1 MSLRRVPPNLLVGQ
15 GATEFAF
22 EQDVPVLPHDALI
35 SAAAKERWLK
45 WRADL
50 TKVEAGGGNESSP
63 EPSSQKP
70 EEHEQRGKQNESDP
84 HESTLQSIWNEGQ
97 PMSPLPQSKTT
108 SMDLSIDGEKND
120 SSRRPESLYEPT
132 ADTSIGTTQAN
143 AGEEKPLGSCRDRG
157 ATTPTQ
163 FRTPSPLVPP
173 CKPQHGTDGHE
184 NSYGESS
191 DDDNCSIDTD
201 PQWTGT
207 MKPLSGLSGGS
218 STSMGDTPM
227 QYLPMDPPND
237 PQAPGRVDCVTDTV
251 GAIAVDCFGNIAA
264 GSSSGGIGMKHRG
277 RTGPAALVG
286 IGSAVIPVEP
296 EDSDKVS
303 VATVTSGTGEHM
315 ATTMAAATCASR
327 LYYSNRKT
335 KQGGSEQ
342 TTEEHAIKAFVER
355 DFMSEPAPPLKC

>member
-22 EQDVPVLPHDALI
+22 EQGVPVLPHDALI

-50 TKVEAGGGNESSP
+50 TKVEAGGGNKSSP
-63 EPSSQKP
+63 EPRSQKP
-70 EEHEQRGKQNESDP
+70 EEHEQRGKQDESDP
-84 HESTLQSIWNEGQ
+84 HESTLRSIWNEGE
-97 PMSPLPQSKTT
+97 PISPLPAPETT

-120 SSRRPESLYEPT
+120 SSRRPESLYEST
-132 ADTSIGTTQAN
+132 ADTSISTSQAN
-143 AGEEKPLGSCRDRG
+143 AGKEKPLESCRDRG
-157 ATTPTQ
+157 ATTPKQ
-163 FRTPSPLVPP
+163 FLTPSPLDPP
-173 CKPQHGTDGHE
+173 YKPQHGTDGHE
-184 NSYGESS
+184 NRYGESS
-191 DDDNCSIDTD
+191 DDNSSFIDTD
-201 PQWTGT
+201 PRWTGT
-207 MKPLSGLSGGS
+207 KETLSGPTGGS
-218 STSMGDTPM
+218 STSVGDVPM
-227 QYLPMDPPND
+227 QYSPIDPPHG
-237 PQAPGRVDCVTDTV
+237 PQARARADCVTDTV

-286 IGSAVIPVEP
+286 IGSAVIPIEP

-327 LYYSNRKT
+327 LYHSNRKT
-335 KQGGSEQ
+335 KHGGSEQ

-355 DFMSEPAPPLKC
+355 DFMSELAPVLKC